1 MTILSNWEFTAL
13 PNLHIESKALLSQ
26 LLLGVL
32 LCPPDGSVAPEDRAG
47 ERRELEFFD
56 VEEAELHS
64 DHPDG
69 TFSRLSE
76 NRASSSSSSNG
87 NTRGSQGV

>member
-1 MTILSNWEFTAL
+1 MNILSNS
-13 PNLHIESKALLSQ
+13 HVDSKALLSQ

-32 LCPPDGSVAPEDRAG
+32 PLLCPPDGSVAPEGRAG

-69 TFSRLSE
+69 IFSRLSE
-76 NRASSSSSSNG
+76 SRASSSSSPKG
-87 NTRGSQGV
+87 NTRGSHGV